1 MYYDKAVKNRL
12 KRIEGQLRGILKMM
26 DEQQECQDV
35 ITQLSAVRKA
45 VDRTIGLL
53 VSMNLAQ
60 CVRKQVEEGQDTEEL
75 VKEAVDLLVKSR

>member
-45 VDRTIGLL
+45 VDRTVGLL

>member
-1 MYYDKAVKNRL
+1 
-12 KRIEGQLRGILKMM
+12 MM

>member
-12 KRIEGQLRGILKMM
+12 KRIEGQFRGILKMM